1 MAGIRSVTWL
11 LIVTG
16 PKRTQR
22 EHILRLCPNMIP
34 LHGDI
39 TRAGKSLS
47 DLLTRPTLLWMH
59 AKKKKKK
66 RRGWTRTT
74 PLLGQSFKRVKQ
86 NFTLLCNSHNFV
98 WTTPHLL
105 KTCMI
110 HLENRKRKTKWERKE
125 KVWTPWIQPN
135 LVSTLLVIWIM
146 PMWTW
151 WRATACSGP
160 GPISPAMRLRPG
172 PFAKYK
178 H

>member
-11 LIVTG
+11 IIVTG
-16 PKRTQR
+16 PKRTHSQILPKHDPLTWR
-22 EHILRLCPNMIP
+22 HNLGWQSLIRLANTTHIALDAC
-34 LHGDI
+34 G
-39 TRAGKSLS
+39 
-47 DLLTRPTLLWMH
+47 
-59 AKKKKKK
+59 KKKKKK
-66 RRGWTRTT
+66 GEVEPDPHHYWVNRLNGLNR
-74 PLLGQSFKRVKQ
+74 S
-86 NFTLLCNSHNFV
+86 NSLNFV

-110 HLENRKRKTKWERKE
+110 HLEKGKRKTKWKRKE

-151 WRATACSGP
+151 WRATACSSP
-160 GPISPAMRLRPG
+160 GPISPAIRLRPG